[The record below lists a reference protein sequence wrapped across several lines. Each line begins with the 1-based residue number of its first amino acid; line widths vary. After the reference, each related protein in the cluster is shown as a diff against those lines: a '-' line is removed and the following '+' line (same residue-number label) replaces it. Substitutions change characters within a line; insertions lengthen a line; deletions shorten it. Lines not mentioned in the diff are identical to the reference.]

1 MDFYKRA
8 DLVMKKV
15 PEGRVVSYGQIAL
28 LCGVPGN
35 ARQAGYALRTGKA
48 GQTTAYRV
56 VNAQGYLSGAGAF
69 ETCDM
74 QRLLL
79 EKEGIRVL
87 WTEKGW
93 KVDMKT
99 FAGKIPWKMQKSCEE
114 NLKGLEFRHYGKK
127 SYFRKCI

>member
-48 GQTTAYRV
+48 GQKTAYTV
-56 VNAQGYLSGAGAF
+56 
-69 ETCDM
+69 
-74 QRLLL
+74 
-79 EKEGIRVL
+79 
-87 WTEKGW
+87 
-93 KVDMKT
+93 
-99 FAGKIPWKMQKSCEE
+99 
-114 NLKGLEFRHYGKK
+114 
-127 SYFRKCI
+127 

>member
-48 GQTTAYRV
+48 GQKTAYRV

-79 EKEGIRVL
+79 EKKESGYCGQKR
-87 WTEKGW
+87 
-93 KVDMKT
+93 
-99 FAGKIPWKMQKSCEE
+99 AGRWI
-114 NLKGLEFRHYGKK
+114 
-127 SYFRKCI
+127 

>member
-56 VNAQGYLSGAGAF
+56 VNVQGYLSGAGAF

-79 EKEGIRVL
+79 EKRRNPGI
-87 WTEKGW
+87 
-93 KVDMKT
+93 VDR
-99 FAGKIPWKMQKSCEE
+99 
-114 NLKGLEFRHYGKK
+114 KGLEGGYEDLWLEKYPGRCRRAAK
-127 SYFRKCI
+127 RI